1 MSKTKLLVIDDNKDL
16 VSMIKEYFKNHNDI
30 VVSLDA
36 NDGVEGLKLI
46 EKRREDYDVIILDL
60 IMPNKDGISV
70 LETMRKKNISKKVV
84 VLTSYNNPEI
94 IRRVSE
100 LGVNYYI
107 LKPFELSELEKRVME
122 LSDNLLYNGKTVDL
136 YHNNLQISTTKILH
150 ELGVPS
156 HIKGYLYIREG
167 IMMLYE
173 RPEVIGGITKEL
185 YPEIA
190 SKYNTTVSRVERAI
204 RHAIEVS
211 WNRGNWQLMEEIFGH
226 SVDID
231 KAKPTNVRW
240 CHFMERKI
248 VSFFQKWKTDII
260 RKPLML
266 YGPKQIGKTFTVL
279 EFGKVEYKNVV
290 YFNASNNKGLV
301 ELFKKEKATDKII
314 INLDSHN
321 FIFKIIINLS
331 MISGETILEED
342 TLIVFDNVDD
352 IEIVRGL
359 KLFGSEVSKYHII
372 AITSRR
378 ENLNSFK
385 GEGLQFKGMYEMDFE
400 EFLWSRDEKQLA
412 NLIRESYEKKKT
424 CPFHKVALDL
434 FY

>member
-1 MSKTKLLVIDDNKDL
+1 MSTTRLLVIDDNKDL

-30 VVSLDA
+30 MVSLDA

-46 EKRREDYDVIILDL
+46 EKRGEDYDVIILDL

-70 LETMRKKNISKKVV
+70 LETMRKKNMSKRVI

-122 LSDNLLYNGKTVDL
+122 LSEGISYDSKTVDL
-136 YHNNLQISTTKILH
+136 HHNNLQISTTKILH

-190 SKYNTTVSRVERAI
+190 SKFNTTVSRVERAI

-211 WNRGNWQLMEEIFGH
+211 WNRGNWQLMEDIFGH

-231 KAKPTNVRW
+231 KAKPTNSE
-240 CHFMERKI
+240 FI
-248 VSFFQKWKTDII
+248 V
-260 RKPLML
+260 
-266 YGPKQIGKTFTVL
+266 TVADKLRL
-279 EFGKVEYKNVV
+279 EF
-290 YFNASNNKGLV
+290 NK
-301 ELFKKEKATDKII
+301 
-314 INLDSHN
+314 
-321 FIFKIIINLS
+321 
-331 MISGETILEED
+331 
-342 TLIVFDNVDD
+342 
-352 IEIVRGL
+352 
-359 KLFGSEVSKYHII
+359 
-372 AITSRR
+372 TSV
-378 ENLNSFK
+378 LN
-385 GEGLQFKGMYEMDFE
+385 
-400 EFLWSRDEKQLA
+400 
-412 NLIRESYEKKKT
+412 
-424 CPFHKVALDL
+424 
-434 FY
+434 

>member
-30 VVSLDA
+30 MVSLDA

-46 EKRREDYDVIILDL
+46 EKRQDDYDVIILDL

-231 KAKPTNVRW
+231 KAKPTNSE
-240 CHFMERKI
+240 FI
-248 VSFFQKWKTDII
+248 V
-260 RKPLML
+260 
-266 YGPKQIGKTFTVL
+266 TVADKLRL
-279 EFGKVEYKNVV
+279 EFNKPSVV
-290 YFNASNNKGLV
+290 N
-301 ELFKKEKATDKII
+301 
-314 INLDSHN
+314 
-321 FIFKIIINLS
+321 
-331 MISGETILEED
+331 
-342 TLIVFDNVDD
+342 
-352 IEIVRGL
+352 
-359 KLFGSEVSKYHII
+359 
-372 AITSRR
+372 
-378 ENLNSFK
+378 
-385 GEGLQFKGMYEMDFE
+385 
-400 EFLWSRDEKQLA
+400 
-412 NLIRESYEKKKT
+412 
-424 CPFHKVALDL
+424 
-434 FY
+434 